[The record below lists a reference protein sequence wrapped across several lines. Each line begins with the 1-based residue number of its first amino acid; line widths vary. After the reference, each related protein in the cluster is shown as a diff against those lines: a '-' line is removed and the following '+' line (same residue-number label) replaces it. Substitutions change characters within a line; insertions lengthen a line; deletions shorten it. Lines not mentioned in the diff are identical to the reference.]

1 MIGIDL
7 TTISRFESVDL
18 EWFSKRLGQ
27 TLETPRHAAKV
38 WCCLEALIKAKGSR
52 FDFKKIKLIFDVG
65 QPPRV
70 EDVDNILGGQYVL
83 SLSHEGDLVTAVAL
97 RKDI

>member
-7 TTISRFESVDL
+7 TTISRFESIDL
-18 EWFSKRLGQ
+18 GRLGL
-27 TLETPRHAAKV
+27 TLGQALNNPRHAAKV
-38 WCCLEALIKAKGSR
+38 WCCLEALIKARGSS

-70 EDVDNILGGQYVL
+70 EDVDNVLGGQYVL

>member
-7 TTISRFESVDL
+7 TTISRFESIDL
-18 EWFSKRLGQ
+18 GRLGS
-27 TLETPRHAAKV
+27 TLGQALSSPRHAAKV

-70 EDVDNILGGQYVL
+70 EDVDNVLGGQYVL

-97 RKDI
+97 RKDL